1 MPQPRNIK
9 KDAALEGMHETA
21 EEKSNQARGH
31 KANLNNPSESYES
44 CVQCHT
50 ANLPQDTSDKSKQHS
65 KQALKDLGGEDAFYS
80 KTDKK

>member
-31 KANLNNPSESYES
+31 KANLNNP
-44 CVQCHT
+44 
-50 ANLPQDTSDKSKQHS
+50 NTSDKSKQHS